1 MPKQFDIPR
10 AYRSDII
17 GAIKRKR
24 AAADTRKDD
33 LSASELDLGP
43 VVFRVARFFGFCYGV
58 ENAIEIAYRAL
69 EENPGKRIFLLSEMI
84 HNPHV
89 NADLIS
95 RGVSFLQTAE
105 GEQIVPFSELKKEDV
120 VIVPAFGTT
129 REIFQ
134 QLEALGLNPQS
145 YNATCPFVEK
155 VWKRGRQLAAQG
167 YSIVIHGK
175 HTHEETRAT
184 FSQIRLDGPSVVVR
198 DRDEAELL
206 ARYVRGEE
214 PYDNFFEDFKGRYS
228 QGFRVPEDLRKLGVV
243 NQTTML
249 AEETHEI
256 ARMMRQALVSRFGED
271 ATAEHFADT
280 RDTLCYATSENQR
293 SMRALLEHNAD
304 VAVVVGGYNSSNT
317 SHLVELCEGRIPVFY
332 VKDADEILS
341 RDSIRHLD
349 LHKGVV
355 VSDNWLPNKPKVEI
369 LVSAGAS
376 CPDAMVEA
384 VLARIAGLF
393 TGARDL
399 RQVAVGVAG
408 LA

>member
-10 AYRSDII
+10 AYRSDVI
-17 GAIKRKR
+17 GTIKKRR
-24 AAADTRKDD
+24 AAADSRKED
-33 LSASELDLGP
+33 LSPTRIDLGP
-43 VVFRVARFFGFCYGV
+43 VSFQIARFFGFCYGV

-89 NADLIS
+89 NSDLIS

-105 GEQIVPFSELKKEDV
+105 GEQLIPFSELKPDDV

-134 QLEALGLNPQS
+134 MLESMGIDPQS

-155 VWKRGRQLAAQG
+155 VWKRGRQLAQLG

-184 FSQIRLDGPSVVVR
+184 FSQIRIDGPSVVVR
-198 DRDEAELL
+198 DRQEAELL
-206 ARYVRGEE
+206 ARYVRGEIPAE
-214 PYDNFFEDFKGRYS
+214 KFGIDFRGRFS
-228 QGFRVPEDLRKLGVV
+228 DGFRVPDDLVRLGVV

-256 ARMMRQALVSRFGED
+256 SQMMKKALIERFGEGVI
-271 ATAEHFADT
+271 AQHFADT

-293 SMRALLEHNAD
+293 AMRSLLSESAD
-304 VAVVVGGYNSSNT
+304 LAIVVGGYNSSNT
-317 SHLVELCEGRIPVFY
+317 SHLVELCEGLLPVYY
-332 VKDADEILS
+332 VKDAEEIVS
-341 RDSIRHLD
+341 REMIRHLD
-349 LHKGVV
+349 LHRGVV
-355 VSDNWLPNKPKVEI
+355 TTKDWLPEQAKVEI
-369 LVSAGAS
+369 VISAGAS

-384 VLARIAGLF
+384 VLNRIVAF
-393 TGARDL
+393 FPGAAALGDA
-399 RQVAVGVAG
+399 VAQSA
-408 LA
+408 A